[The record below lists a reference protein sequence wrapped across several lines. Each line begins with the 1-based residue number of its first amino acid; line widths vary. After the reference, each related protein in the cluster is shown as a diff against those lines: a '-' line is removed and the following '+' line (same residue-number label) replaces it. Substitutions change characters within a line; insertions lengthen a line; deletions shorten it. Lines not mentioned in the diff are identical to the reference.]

1 MAERDSI
8 MGRFHRSLYPLRVFM
23 AIVFGLMAF
32 SVNCPAEQIKFADWV
47 GIEETDPATN
57 IKSRQ
62 IGTFAKDGISTLWL
76 SEVDAG
82 GDNIQLTLKSAE
94 KIVSLYFSYR
104 IDKVDTL
111 MIRSALGGC
120 ESHCLKDS
128 IPKNGEL
135 IKTMKRG
142 LKIQFEY
149 DSYPDTAQKPT
160 FSLRGF
166 SNAYRWL
173 LNK

>member
-1 MAERDSI
+1 
-8 MGRFHRSLYPLRVFM
+8 MGRCRMSLYSFRILMV
-23 AIVFGLMAF
+23 IVMGLMAY
-32 SVNCPAEQIKFADWV
+32 SVDCPAEQIKFADWV
-47 GIEETDPATN
+47 GIEETDSATN

-82 GDNIQLTLKSAE
+82 GDNIELTLKSAE
-94 KIVSLYFSYR
+94 KIVSVYFSYR
-104 IDKVDTL
+104 IDRVDTL
-111 MIRSALGGC
+111 MIRSALKGC

-135 IKTMKRG
+135 IKTMKKG
-142 LKIQFEY
+142 LKIRFEY
-149 DSYPDTAQKPT
+149 DSYPDNAQKPT

-166 SNAYRWL
+166 SSAYNWL
-173 LNK
+173 LSE

>member
-1 MAERDSI
+1 
-8 MGRFHRSLYPLRVFM
+8 MGVAM
-23 AIVFGLMAF
+23 GLMAL
-32 SVNCPAEQIKFADWV
+32 SANCQAEQMKFADWV

-57 IKSRQ
+57 LKSRQ
-62 IGTFAKDGISTLWL
+62 IGTPAKDGISTLWL
-76 SEVDAG
+76 SDPDTG
-82 GDNIQLTLKSAE
+82 GDNIELTLKSE
-94 KIVSLYFSYR
+94 RKIASVYFSYR

-111 MIRSALGGC
+111 TIRSVVKGC
-120 ESHCLKDS
+120 ESNCLVDF

-160 FSLRGF
+160 FSLKGF
-166 SNAYRWL
+166 SRAYSWL
-173 LNK
+173 LSE

>member
-1 MAERDSI
+1 
-8 MGRFHRSLYPLRVFM
+8 MGGFRISLYSLRVLM
-23 AIVFGLMAF
+23 VIVMGLMVF

-76 SEVDAG
+76 SDLDAG
-82 GDNIQLTLKSAE
+82 GDNIELTLKSAE
-94 KIVSLYFSYR
+94 KIVSVYFSYR
-104 IDKVDTL
+104 IDRVDTL
-111 MIRSALGGC
+111 MIRSALEGC

-128 IPKNGEL
+128 IAKNGEL
-135 IKTMKRG
+135 IKTMKKG

-149 DSYPDTAQKPT
+149 DSYPDAAQKPA

-166 SNAYRWL
+166 SRAYNWL
-173 LNK
+173 LSE

>member
-1 MAERDSI
+1 MRRCLIKVHS
-8 MGRFHRSLYPLRVFM
+8 LRVFIGVTM
-23 AIVFGLMAF
+23 GLMVF
-32 SVNCPAEQIKFADWV
+32 SANCRAEQMEFADWI

-57 IKSRQ
+57 LKSRQ
-62 IGTFAKDGISTLWL
+62 IGTPAKDGISTLWL
-76 SEVDAG
+76 SDPDTG
-82 GDNIQLTLKSAE
+82 GDNIELTLKSE
-94 KIVSLYFSYR
+94 RKIASVYFSYR

-111 MIRSALGGC
+111 TIRSAIKGC
-120 ESHCLKDS
+120 ESNCLVDF

-166 SNAYRWL
+166 SRAYNWL
-173 LNK
+173 LSE

>member
-1 MAERDSI
+1 M
-8 MGRFHRSLYPLRVFM
+8 V
-23 AIVFGLMAF
+23 IVMGLMAY
-32 SVNCPAEQIKFADWV
+32 SVNCPAEQNKFADWV
-47 GIEETDPATN
+47 GIEETDSATN

-82 GDNIQLTLKSAE
+82 GDNIELTLKSAE
-94 KIVSLYFSYR
+94 KIVSVYFSYR
-104 IDKVDTL
+104 IDRVDTL
-111 MIRSALGGC
+111 MIRSALKGC

-135 IKTMKRG
+135 IKTMKKG
-142 LKIQFEY
+142 LKIRFEY
-149 DSYPDTAQKPT
+149 DSYPDNAQKPT

-166 SNAYRWL
+166 SSAYNWL
-173 LNK
+173 LSE

>member
-1 MAERDSI
+1 MR
-8 MGRFHRSLYPLRVFM
+8 RFHMSVYSLRVFM
-23 AIVFGLMAF
+23 VIAVGVMAF
-32 SVNCPAEQIKFADWV
+32 SANCPAEQIKFADWV

-76 SEVDAG
+76 SDLDAG
-82 GDNIQLTLKSAE
+82 GDNIELTLKSAE
-94 KIVSLYFSYR
+94 KIASVYFSYR
-104 IDKVDTL
+104 IDRVDTL
-111 MIRSALGGC
+111 MIRSALKGC

-142 LKIQFEY
+142 LRIKFEY
-149 DSYPDTAQKPT
+149 DSYPDITRKPT

-166 SNAYRWL
+166 SKAYWWL
-173 LNK
+173 LSK